1 MANILIIDGQGGGI
15 GKQLVAALKEKDD
28 GFTITAVG
36 TNAIATSAMAKA
48 GADKYATGENS
59 VKILC
64 LNADVIAGP
73 MGIVMP
79 NAMLGEVTPAMAEA
93 LSLSRA
99 KKILIPVSKCSTY
112 ITLSA
117 RDSLFEHIQDAVN
130 KITEILT

>member
-36 TNAIATSAMAKA
+36 TSSVMAKA

-99 KKILIPVSKCSTY
+99 KKILIPVSKCNTY

>member
-79 NAMLGEVTPAMAEA
+79 NAMLGEVTPAMA
-93 LSLSRA
+93 